1 LSLSLKRG
9 EKSPLSL
16 LLAFLG
22 RHWFL
27 FSASFLMALLGSL
40 AEGIAVG
47 TLSPLLRV
55 LFNQEGLPPFLSDPR
70 FAWLGNL
77 IKTHI
82 LGVSPM
88 LAVSRLAL
96 FMIVLYGLKSLFNY
110 LHRAWAAAVQE
121 GVTRDIRDALFRKL
135 MRVPLS
141 GFSRLSSG
149 DIMAR
154 FSSDVEQAKRA
165 LTDGFFVVVQE
176 GLKGVVYLA
185 IAAIASWKLLLF
197 ALVLV
202 PVSIILIAY
211 VGRKLRKRS
220 GRAQER
226 MGDMSR
232 YLYELLSGIKVVKIS
247 TQEREEEG
255 RFAWHNKAYFSSMM
269 RLAWMANLGPP
280 LTEFLTAIVAAGM
293 LLYSANLIFLEG
305 SLSPDQFMVFLV
317 SALSLM
323 RPLKMLFAAN
333 APIQQGLASVA
344 RVGRVLAVP
353 EEPRGGREFLGM
365 RDGLEIRELW
375 FSYDPGVPVLK
386 DINLFIK
393 KGERLALVG
402 PSGAGK
408 STLADLLAGFGSP
421 EKGEILVDGVSLRE
435 FSPVSYRRRVSLVP
449 QETFLFSGSVFQN
462 IAYAK
467 PDADVASVIRAAE
480 DAFAH
485 DFIQEL
491 SEGYDTELGERGA
504 RLSGGQRQRIALA
517 RALLKDPDLV
527 ILDEATSA
535 LDSESEEAVK
545 SALERVLAGR
555 TSVIIAHRLS
565 TVLSA
570 DRIAVL
576 NEGRLVDV
584 GTHDE
589 LMERCPLYRRLYR
602 LQFEV
607 SASA

>member
-1 LSLSLKRG
+1 
-9 EKSPLSL
+9 
-16 LLAFLG
+16 
-22 RHWFL
+22 
-27 FSASFLMALLGSL
+27 
-40 AEGIAVG
+40 
-47 TLSPLLRV
+47 T
-55 LFNQEGLPPFLSDPR
+55 
-70 FAWLGNL
+70 
-77 IKTHI
+77 
-82 LGVSPM
+82 
-88 LAVSRLAL
+88 
-96 FMIVLYGLKSLFNY
+96 
-110 LHRAWAAAVQE
+110 
-121 GVTRDIRDALFRKL
+121 
-135 MRVPLS
+135 
-141 GFSRLSSG
+141 
-149 DIMAR
+149 
-154 FSSDVEQAKRA
+154 
-165 LTDGFFVVVQE
+165 
-176 GLKGVVYLA
+176 
-185 IAAIASWKLLLF
+185 
-197 ALVLV
+197 
-202 PVSIILIAY
+202 
-211 VGRKLRKRS
+211 
-220 GRAQER
+220 RAQER

-232 YLYELLSGIKVVKIS
+232 YLYELLSGIRVVKIS
-247 TQEREEEG
+247 VQEREEEA
-255 RFAWHNKAYFSSMM
+255 RFAGHNRSYFSSMM

-317 SALSLM
+317 AALSLM
-323 RPLKMLFAAN
+323 HPLKMLFAAN
-333 APIQQGLASVA
+333 APIQQGLASMA

-353 EEPRGGREFLGM
+353 EEK
-365 RDGLEIRELW
+365 RDGLEFPGIREGIEIRELW
-375 FSYDPGVPVLK
+375 FSYDPGIPVLK

-393 KGERLALVG
+393 RGERLALVG

-408 STLADLLAGFGSP
+408 STLADLLASFSEP
-421 EKGEILVDGVSLRE
+421 TKGEILVDGTRLSD
-435 FSPVSYRRRVSLVP
+435 FSITSYRRRVSLVP

-462 IAYAK
+462 IAYAR
-467 PDADVASVIRAAE
+467 PDADVASVVRAAQ

-491 SEGYDTELGERGA
+491 PQGYDTELGERGA

-517 RALLKDPDLV
+517 RALLKNPDLV

-545 SALERVLAGR
+545 SALERVLTGR

-584 GTHDE
+584 GSHAE

-607 SASA
+607 GMGA

>member
-1 LSLSLKRG
+1 MKTG

-16 LLAFLG
+16 LLAFTAG
-22 RHWFL
+22 HWFL
-27 FSASFLMALLGSL
+27 FTASFLMALAASV
-40 AEGIAVG
+40 AEGVAVG

-55 LFNQEGLPPFLSDPR
+55 LFGQEGLPPFLSDPR
-70 FAWLGNL
+70 LAWLGNL

-88 LAVSRLAL
+88 LAVARLAL
-96 FMIVLYGLKSLFNY
+96 FMIVLYGLKSLFTY

-135 MRVPLS
+135 MRVPIS
-141 GFSRLSSG
+141 AFYRLSSG

-154 FSSDVEQAKRA
+154 FSSDAEQVKRA

-185 IAAIASWKLLLF
+185 IAALASWKLLLF

-202 PVSIILIAY
+202 PVSIILITY

-220 GRAQER
+220 GRAQEK

-232 YLYELLSGIKVVKIS
+232 YLYEVLSGIKVVKIS
-247 TQEREEEG
+247 AQENEEAK
-255 RFAWHNKAYFSSMM
+255 RFTGHNRAYFSSTL

-293 LLYSANLIFLEG
+293 LLYSANLIFLEKT
-305 SLSPDQFMVFLV
+305 LSPDQFMVFLV

-323 RPLKMLFAAN
+323 RPLKMLFQAN
-333 APIQQGLASVA
+333 APIQQGLASMA
-344 RVGRVLAVP
+344 RIGKVLAVP
-353 EEPRGGREFLGM
+353 EEPRGGREFPGI
-365 RDGLEIRELW
+365 RRGLEIRGLW

-393 KGERLALVG
+393 RGERLALVG

-421 EKGEILVDGVSLRE
+421 EKGEILIDGVPIGE
-435 FSPVSYRRRVSLVP
+435 FSMESYRKKVSLVP

-462 IAYAK
+462 IAYAR
-467 PDADVASVIRAAE
+467 PDADVSSVIRAAQ

-491 SEGYDTELGERGA
+491 PDGYDTELGERGA

-535 LDSESEEAVK
+535 LDSESEEAVR
-545 SALERVLAGR
+545 SALERVLSGR

-584 GTHDE
+584 GSHAE

-607 SASA
+607 GARV

>member
-1 LSLSLKRG
+1 LKSG

-16 LLAFLG
+16 LLGFAA

-27 FSASFLMALLGSL
+27 FAASFLMALLASL
-40 AEGIAVG
+40 AEGVAVG

-55 LFNQEGLPPFLSDPR
+55 LFGQEGLPPFLSDPR
-70 FAWLGNL
+70 LAWLGNL

-88 LAVSRLAL
+88 LAVARLAL
-96 FMIVLYGLKSLFNY
+96 FMIALYGLKSLFTY

-121 GVTRDIRDALFRKL
+121 GVTRDIRDELFRKL
-135 MRVPLS
+135 MRVSLS
-141 GFSRLSSG
+141 ALSRLSSG

-154 FSSDVEQAKRA
+154 FSSDAEQIKRA

-176 GLKGVVYLA
+176 GLKGVIYLA
-185 IAAIASWKLLLF
+185 IASLASWKLLLLSLF
-197 ALVLV
+197 LV
-202 PVSIILIAY
+202 PISIILIAY

-232 YLYELLSGIKVVKIS
+232 YLYEVLSGIKVVKIN
-247 TQEREEEG
+247 TQEDEEAR
-255 RFAWHNKAYFSSMM
+255 RFARHNRAYFSSML
-269 RLAWMANLGPP
+269 RLSWMANLGPP

-293 LLYSANLIFLEG
+293 LLYSANLIFLEK

-323 RPLKMLFAAN
+323 RPLKMLFQAN
-333 APIQQGLASVA
+333 APIQQGLASMA
-344 RVGRVLAVP
+344 RIGAVLAVP
-353 EEPRGGREFLGM
+353 EEQRAGREFTGIKE
-365 RDGLEIRELW
+365 GIEIRELW
-375 FSYDPGVPVLK
+375 FSYDPGHPVLK
-386 DINLFIK
+386 DINLFIR

-408 STLADLLAGFGSP
+408 STLADLLAGFGTP
-421 EKGEILVDGVSLRE
+421 EKGEILVDGVPLSE
-435 FSPVSYRRRVSLVP
+435 FSIESYRRKVSLVP

-467 PDADVASVIRAAE
+467 PDADVASVIRAAK

-485 DFIQEL
+485 DFIQGL
-491 SEGYDTELGERGA
+491 PQGYDTELGERGA

-517 RALLKDPDLV
+517 RALLKNPELV
-527 ILDEATSA
+527 ILDEATSS

-545 SALERVLAGR
+545 SAFERVLTGR
-555 TSVIIAHRLS
+555 TSVIIAHRLA

-584 GTHDE
+584 GSHSE

-607 SASA
+607 GARYP

>member
-1 LSLSLKRG
+1 MKPAEKR
-9 EKSPLSL
+9 PLSL
-16 LLAFLG
+16 LLSFMG

-40 AEGIAVG
+40 SEGIAVG

-70 FAWLGNL
+70 LAWLGNL

-110 LHRAWAAAVQE
+110 LHRAWASAVQE

-154 FSSDVEQAKRA
+154 FSSDAEQAKRA
-165 LTDGFFVVVQE
+165 LTDGFFVLLQE
-176 GLKGVVYLA
+176 GLKGIVYLV

-202 PVSIILIAY
+202 PVSMLLITY

-220 GRAQER
+220 GRAAER
-226 MGDMSR
+226 MGDMNR

-247 TQEREEEG
+247 AQEKEEEL
-255 RFAWHNKAYFSSMM
+255 RFSGHNRSYFSSMM

-280 LTEFLTAIVAAGM
+280 LTEFLTALVAAGM

-323 RPLKMLFAAN
+323 HPLKMLFAAN
-333 APIQQGLASVA
+333 APIQQGLASMA
-344 RVGRVLAVP
+344 RVGRVLGVP
-353 EEPRGGREFLGM
+353 EEKREGREFPGITE
-365 RDGLEIRELW
+365 GIEIRELW
-375 FSYDPGVPVLK
+375 FAYDPGVPVLK
-386 DINLFIK
+386 DINLSIK

-408 STLADLLAGFGSP
+408 STLADLLAGFGEP
-421 EKGEILVDGVSLRE
+421 TKGEILIDGTRLSD
-435 FSPVSYRRRVSLVP
+435 FSVTSYRRKVSLVP
-449 QETFLFSGSVFQN
+449 QETFLFSGSVFRN
-462 IAYAK
+462 IAYAR
-467 PDADVASVIRAAE
+467 PDADVASVVRAAE

-491 SEGYDTELGERGA
+491 PDGYDTELGERGA

-545 SALERVLAGR
+545 SALERVLSGR

-584 GTHDE
+584 GSHEE

-607 SASA
+607 GVGA